1 MHITVNI
8 LHSAVDP
15 DRR

>member
-8 LHSAVDP
+8 LHSTVDP